1 MNWKN
6 NRVISAMDGTNPML
20 IKKLSGDNVVF
31 GDVQFLPGY
40 CVLLPKREVQSLNEL
55 SLDERIGF
63 LTDMSI
69 LGDAILSSCNPLRIN
84 YDILGNTDKFLH
96 AHVFPRY
103 EWEDDDRKKMPVWL
117 YEQSNWV
124 DSETAY
130 SPQKYDSIRNA
141 IFDYLEK
148 YY

>member
-124 DSETAY
+124 DSETVY